1 MQRIEYEMS
10 SKYIARSS
18 KIAARQLGDEVMI
31 MSALDSKFFTLNPV
45 AAVLWQAA
53 DGCTALDQI
62 VEQRVCTEFEVAS
75 EDAMRDAEEFV
86 AELAQHGILLVS
98 DQPIPTNAAGYAENS
113 HAETSYAETSH
124 AESGLTQ

>member
-1 MQRIEYEMS
+1 MS

-53 DGCTALDQI
+53 DGRTTLDQI
-62 VEQRVCTEFEVAS
+62 VEHRVCTEFEVACD
-75 EDAMRDAEEFV
+75 EAMRDAEEFV
-86 AELAQHGILLVS
+86 AELSQHGILLVS
-98 DQPIPTNAAGYAENS
+98 DQPISTNAAGYAEHSN
-113 HAETSYAETSH
+113 AETSH
-124 AESGLTQ
+124 AESGITQ